1 MFAVAVSAAILYQD
15 IRARL
20 VATRA
25 RTIMYPTRPGSLA
38 ALQPAPSEVAR
49 EAAPPWPPPAL
60 RVPSVPPPFPDRP
73 ANNFIMAFAF
83 AGLAMMTDVPVLT
96 GLLAVGSGGML
107 IVAIRSLA
115 AALRE
120 RPAQLSAHAEH
131 SRRAHLTWARIV
143 GAEIVGERRSKYGSA
158 KYEIEVQLEVWP
170 GANANDSHG
179 PTVPAPVSHHLVV
192 PASVSASVVP
202 CAYLGVLHDPVDRRV
217 VVQSLVTRDGAQFPL

>member
-1 MFAVAVSAAILYQD
+1 
-15 IRARL
+15 
-20 VATRA
+20 
-25 RTIMYPTRPGSLA
+25 
-38 ALQPAPSEVAR
+38 
-49 EAAPPWPPPAL
+49 
-60 RVPSVPPPFPDRP
+60 
-73 ANNFIMAFAF
+73 MAFAF
-83 AGLAMMTDVPVLT
+83 AGLAMMTDVPVLI

-143 GAEIVGERRSKYGSA
+143 GAEIVGERRGKHGVLVN
-158 KYEIEVQLEVWP
+158 YEIAVQLEVWP
-170 GANANDSHG
+170 GTNPNDPHG

-202 CAYLGVLHDPVDRRV
+202 GAYLGVLHDPVDRRV

>member
-1 MFAVAVSAAILYQD
+1 MH
-15 IRARL
+15 
-20 VATRA
+20 
-25 RTIMYPTRPGSLA
+25 PTRPVALA
-38 ALQPAPSEVAR
+38 ALQPAPSQVAR
-49 EAAPPWPPPAL
+49 ESAPPWPPPAL
-60 RVPSVPPPFPDRP
+60 RVPSVPPPFSDRP

-83 AGLAMMTDVPVLT
+83 AGLAVMTDVPVLI

-131 SRRAHLTWARIV
+131 SRRAQLTWARIV
-143 GAEIVGERRSKYGSA
+143 GAEIVGERRGKHGVLV
-158 KYEIEVQLEVWP
+158 KYEIAVQLEVWP
-170 GANANDSHG
+170 GTNANDPHG
-179 PTVPAPVSHHLVV
+179 PTVPAPVSHHLVA

-202 CAYLGVLHDPVDRRV
+202 GAYLGVLHDPVERRV